1 MNSQAGIGTLSTM
14 KKLPLLVA
22 ALALLALSG
31 CAADS
36 TASFTDAD
44 AQEILF
50 GKDTQASFGTL
61 GYTAEKNTL
70 ATDSVA
76 NYLANVSDA
85 TDVFA
90 PAKCGNSARPLL
102 LSGRDASSTDRFYE
116 LPTLVT
122 GSAVVT
128 VQARLFSTDA
138 AAKAFLT
145 DFHTAVAAC
154 PQFTDTKGGDTIGVA
169 VAVSDQDP
177 DGRGFFI
184 DTVAGTS
191 DAARS
196 FRTYIVLQGNL
207 AFAVQGVATND
218 ADDKLLVNTSSVLYA
233 RASKGSAE

>member
-1 MNSQAGIGTLSTM
+1 M
-14 KKLPLLVA
+14 KKLPLLA
-22 ALALLALSG
+22 AAVALLALSG
-31 CAADS
+31 CAVDS
-36 TASFTDAD
+36 TASFTDAN

-70 ATDSVA
+70 ATDSVG
-76 NYLANVSDA
+76 NYLANVADA
-85 TDVFA
+85 EDVFK

-102 LSGRDASSTDRFYE
+102 LADRDKGSTDTFYE

-122 GSAVVT
+122 GASVVT

-145 DFHTAVAAC
+145 DFHTAVAEC
-154 PQFTDTKGGDTIGVA
+154 PQFTDTQGSDTIGVA
-169 VAVSDQDP
+169 VAVSDEDP

-191 DAARS
+191 DAART

-207 AFAVQGVATND
+207 AFAVQGIATSD
-218 ADDKLLVNTSSVLYA
+218 DDDKLLVSTSSVLYA
-233 RASKGSAE
+233 RASKGTAE